1 MPLKYAF
8 LKVCV
13 IALLAVVAS
22 GLLIYQEN
30 QNHRHVIQNY
40 QAEQELYRVDRYVE
54 KLVQA
59 RQQNVRTMA
68 LTLDIPRQLQK
79 SVENRASDLNHLLH
93 NVKESL
99 SVEVV
104 YLLDHNGI
112 VLFSSN
118 HADADSFIGHNFK
131 SRYYFQQAK
140 LGLPAQQIGLGLV
153 TGKFGAYFAQPIIKE
168 AEQDDAPAR
177 FMGALVIKDSFD
189 LPLARKSNESVDEL
203 ATGNVKSLTLV
214 LNTNGEVASS
224 SDKRWIGKKIA
235 QDTLNLE
242 AKILHI
248 NDIEYYASSTA
259 LKDFPGWHIIRLQPA
274 SSWVED
280 AFAPLITRAGIV
292 YLTMLAAVFVA
303 MLRLYK
309 RVATSIRKREI
320 AHRRL
325 RLSHQRY
332 RRLSYRDP
340 LTGLSNRR
348 AYENDLRREL
358 QRAVRYQHPL
368 SVALL
373 DIDFFKKIN
382 DLHGHD
388 VGDRTLKYF
397 ADLIKSNIRET
408 DMAYRFGG
416 EEFILLL
423 PETPL
428 AEAELL
434 LGRIQTALADSDA
447 EVPFTFSCGIT
458 DHHNSDTPDTIFER
472 ADALLYHVKENG
484 RNAIQTQ
491 ECHKVISALPT

>member
-8 LKVCV
+8 LKVCA

-30 QNHRHVIQNY
+30 QNHRHAIQNY
-40 QAEQELYRVDRYVE
+40 QAEQELYRVNRYVE
-54 KLVQA
+54 KLVQT
-59 RQQNVRTMA
+59 RQQNVRTIT
-68 LTLDIPRQLQK
+68 LTLDIPGQMQK
-79 SVENRASDLNHLLH
+79 GGENLVPELNHLLH

-104 YLLDHNGI
+104 YLLDHNGV

-118 HADADSFIGHNFK
+118 YVDADSFIGHNFE
-131 SRYYFQQAK
+131 SRYYFRQAK

-153 TGKFGAYFAQPIIKE
+153 TGEFGAYFAQPIIKE
-168 AEQDDAPAR
+168 AEQDDASAR

-189 LPLARKSNESVDEL
+189 LPLARNSNESVGEL
-203 ATGNVKSLTLV
+203 ATDNLASLTLL
-214 LNTNGEVASS
+214 LNTSGEVASS
-224 SDKRWIGKKIA
+224 NDKSWIGKKLA
-235 QDTLNLE
+235 QDTINLE
-242 AKILHI
+242 ADTLHI
-248 NDIEYYASSTA
+248 DGTEYYATSTA

-280 AFAPLITRAGIV
+280 AFAPLITHAGIV
-292 YLTMLAAVFVA
+292 YLAMLAAVFVA

-320 AHRRL
+320 SHRRL

-340 LTGLSNRR
+340 LTSLSNRR

-358 QRAVRYQHPL
+358 QRADRYHHPL

-382 DLHGHD
+382 DQHGHD

-397 ADLIKSNIRET
+397 ADLITNNIRET

-434 LGRIQTALADSDA
+434 LGRIQNALAGSNI

-458 DHHNSDTPDTIFER
+458 DHRNADTPDTIFER
-472 ADALLYHVKENG
+472 ADTLLYHVKENG
-484 RNAIQTQ
+484 RNAIKTQ
-491 ECHKVISALPT
+491 ESH